1 MMQVIVHAPRDTNLA
16 GHDQP
21 FELGSDIHAI
31 TEYVAI
37 VDHDVA
43 DIDAD
48 HPPRARLGL
57 VPSLE
62 RRLDLDSAANR
73 IEHAVEFGQ
82 PAIPGRI
89 RNPAS
94 MPHDELADD
103 GATGG

>member
-1 MMQVIVHAPRDTNLA
+1 MMSRTLMPT
-16 GHDQP
+16 
-21 FELGSDIHAI
+21 
-31 TEYVAI
+31 
-37 VDHDVA
+37 
-43 DIDAD
+43 

-62 RRLDLDSAANR
+62 RRLDLDKAANR